1 MAGII
6 AAMPFGIGALP
17 PGHSGEN
24 KGRARN
30 GRVISGL
37 QHLAV
42 RLVTRRTVFRHKD
55 VCDALVVVVNLAF
68 TDDHID
74 MRLLRRFVG
83 TSVIPVNSSVYHGNK
98 YNQADGRITQTNA
111 YK

>member
-6 AAMPFGIGALP
+6 AAMPFGTGALP
-17 PGHSGEN
+17 PGHSGGK

-42 RLVTRRTVFRHKD
+42 RLVTRRTVFRRKD
-55 VCDALVVVVNLAF
+55 VCDALVVVVDLAF

-74 MRLLRRFVG
+74 MRVLRRFVG
-83 TSVIPVNSSVYHGNK
+83 TSVIPVHSGVDRGKK
-98 YNQADGRITQTNA
+98 YNQADGRISQTKA
-111 YK
+111 YR